1 MIPCRLAS
9 RQVFACA
16 SLLLSAVL
24 VTGCGSS
31 APGDAPLSPI
41 AGLGPS
47 RCGDISERPWCD
59 PALTPGA
66 RADLLLGEMTLM
78 QKLGLLAG
86 DSIIAP
92 ATGDPF
98 VGISEGIPELGL
110 PDLRMSDGPVGVRG
124 SAATAFP
131 TPLSLASTFDPALAY
146 RTGKAVAN
154 EVRLK
159 GNDLLH
165 APVLDIARNP
175 LAGRTFETYG
185 EDPYLAERLGVDWI
199 RGAQT
204 EGVMANVK
212 HYAMNTQEGQIGLPP
227 ITSLVGGRQLINHLI
242 DERTLR
248 EMHLYPF
255 EAAVREA
262 DVASFMCAYG
272 FVNGPAA
279 CGSHFLLQQVLRD
292 EWGFDGFVVSDY
304 VLAVK
309 DTVMSLNNGTEIEMP
324 LGMFYT
330 PVLLQVAVLSGLVSQ
345 ETIDL
350 RVGNI
355 LRTLFRF
362 GFFDRANFVR
372 NDDAVD
378 LLAHQAVA
386 RETVEQGTVLLRN
399 NGLLPLSSAALSRV
413 AVFGASAVERPS
425 GGGSSAVIPRRFV
438 SPLDGI
444 TTRLPHAQVIHDAG
458 TDAAAAATLAADA
471 DVAIVFVADQAS
483 EGVDK
488 TCLSLDCPALPLSVL
503 VPVVPEFGAKPQD
516 ALITAVAGANPNTIV
531 VLQTA
536 GPVLTPWRDQVAALL
551 EAWYPGQEAGDAI
564 ARVLFG
570 DTDPGGR
577 LPLSFPDAEADTPT
591 AGNPLQYPG
600 VANQVLYTEGVFT
613 GYRWYD
619 RNQIEPAFP
628 FGYGLSYT
636 QFAFSDLQLS
646 VQGAD
651 VIASLTVRNAGARAG
666 WTTPQLYLGLPAPSI
681 DVPQPP
687 RVLKGFAKR
696 WLNAGAATRVSFTLP
711 PRAFS
716 YWDVNRNGWQIAD
729 GCYTVEAGAHSRDLP
744 LKTTVSRVAD
754 AVTIGGSC

>member
-1 MIPCRLAS
+1 MFVPDRHS
-9 RQVFACA
+9 GGMRMVACA
-16 SLLLSAVL
+16 LVAALLG
-24 VTGCGSS
+24 GCHSS
-31 APGDAPLSPI
+31 QDMSSSSPLE
-41 AGLGPS
+41 GLGPS
-47 RCGDISERPWCD
+47 RCGDPASRPWCD
-59 PALTPGA
+59 TSLTPAA
-66 RADLLLGEMTLM
+66 RADLLLGEMTLV
-78 QKLGLLAG
+78 QKLSLLAG
-86 DSIIAP
+86 DNIIAA
-92 ATGDPF
+92 ATGDPYA
-98 VGISEGIPELGL
+98 GISEGLPELGL

-124 SAATAFP
+124 SEATAFP
-131 TPLSLASTFDPALAY
+131 TPLSLASSFDPRLAY

-154 EVRLK
+154 EVRHK

-165 APVLDIARNP
+165 APVLDIVRNP

-185 EDPYLAERLGVDWI
+185 EDPYLAERLGVEWI
-199 RGAQT
+199 RGVQT
-204 EGVMANVK
+204 EGIMANVK

-227 ITSLVGGRQLINHLI
+227 ITSLVGGRQLINHLV

-248 EMHLYPF
+248 EMHLQPF

-279 CGSHFLLQQVLRD
+279 CGSHYLLQQVLRD

-309 DTVMSLNNGTEIEMP
+309 DTVLSLNNGTEIEMP

-330 PVLLQVAVLSGLVSQ
+330 PVLLQVAVLTGLVSQ
-345 ETIDL
+345 ETVDL

-362 GFFDRANFVR
+362 GFFDRADFVR

-378 LLAHQAVA
+378 HRAHQAVA
-386 RETVEQGTVLLRN
+386 RDSIEQGTVLLRN
-399 NGLLPLSSAALSRV
+399 NGILPLSASALRRI
-413 AVFGASAVERPS
+413 AVFGASATVRPS
-425 GGGSSAVIPRRFV
+425 GGGSSAVIPRRFI

-444 TTRLPHAQVIHDAG
+444 IARAPGAEVIHDAG
-458 TDAAAAATLAADA
+458 SDPAAAAELAAGA
-471 DVAIVFVADQAS
+471 DLAIVFAADQAS

-503 VPVVPEFGAKPQD
+503 VPGLPELGAKPQD
-516 ALITAVAGANPNTIV
+516 QLIAAVAAANPDTVV

-536 GPVLTPWRDQVAALL
+536 GPVLTPWRDSVAALL
-551 EAWYPGQEAGDAI
+551 EAWYPGQEAGAGI

-577 LPLSFPDAEADTPT
+577 LPVSFPREEGDTPT

-600 VANQVLYTEGVFT
+600 VANQVLYTEGIFT

-619 RNQIEPAFP
+619 TESVEPAFP

-636 QFAFSDLQLS
+636 QFSYSDLGLEIQGDQLVVS
-646 VQGAD
+646 A
-651 VIASLTVRNAGARAG
+651 TVRNTGNRAG
-666 WTTPQLYLGLPAPSI
+666 WATPQLYLGLPAPSEA
-681 DVPQPP
+681 VPQPP
-687 RVLKGFAKR
+687 RALKGFSKL
-696 WLNAGAATRVSFTLP
+696 WLGRGASARAVFRLG

-716 YWDVNRNGWQIAD
+716 YWDVETDGWKIAD
-729 GCYTVEAGAHSRDLP
+729 GCYVVEVGAHSRELP
-744 LKTTVSRVAD
+744 LKSTVLRSASALTQD
-754 AVTIGGSC
+754 SCG

>member
-1 MIPCRLAS
+1 MRVLRLCGLS
-9 RQVFACA
+9 V
-16 SLLLSAVL
+16 LLVGLLSA
-24 VTGCGSS
+24 CEGSS
-31 APGDAPLSPI
+31 DAPRAI

-47 RCGDISERPWCD
+47 RCGEVSQRPWCD
-59 PALTPGA
+59 TALSPAA
-66 RADLLLGEMTLM
+66 RAALLLAEMSLM
-78 QKLGLLAG
+78 QKLSLLAG
-86 DSIIAP
+86 DSITAP
-92 ATGDPF
+92 LTGDPF
-98 VGISEGIPELGL
+98 VGISEGLPELGL

-131 TPLSLASTFDPALAY
+131 TPLSLASTFDPTLAR

-154 EVRLK
+154 EVRHK

-165 APVLDIARNP
+165 APVLDIVRNP

-185 EDPYLAERLGVDWI
+185 EDPYLAERLGVEWI
-199 RGAQT
+199 VGAQT

-212 HYAMNTQEGQIGLPP
+212 HYAMNTQEGQVGLPP
-227 ITSLVGGRQLINHLI
+227 ITSLIGGRQLINHLI

-248 EMHLYPF
+248 EMHLSPF

-272 FVNGPAA
+272 FVNVAAA
-279 CGSHFLLQQVLRD
+279 CGSRFLLQDVLRD

-304 VLAVK
+304 VIAVK
-309 DTVMSLNNGTEIEMP
+309 DTVLSINNGTEIEMP

-362 GFFDRANFVR
+362 GFFDRADFVR

-378 LLAHQAVA
+378 QTAHQAIA

-399 NGLLPLSSAALSRV
+399 NGLLPLASASLNRI

-425 GGGSSAVIPRRFV
+425 GGGSSVVIPRRFV

-444 TTRLPHAQVIHDAG
+444 TARAPNAEVIHDAG
-458 TDAAAAATLAADA
+458 ADVAAAATVAATA
-471 DVAIVFVADQAS
+471 DVSIVFVADQAS

-503 VPVVPEFGAKPQD
+503 VPALPELGAKPQD

-564 ARVLFG
+564 ARLLFG

-577 LPLSFPDAEADTPT
+577 LPLSFPDAEDDTPT

-600 VANQVLYTEGVFT
+600 IANQVLYTEGVFT

-619 RNQIEPAFP
+619 ENGVEPAFP

-651 VIASLTVRNAGARAG
+651 VIASFTVRNTGARAG
-666 WTTPQLYLGLPAPSI
+666 WTTPQLYLGLPAPSD

-687 RVLKGFAKR
+687 RVLKGFSKQ
-696 WLNAGAATRVSFTLP
+696 WLNAGASARVEFTLT

-716 YWDVNRNGWQIAD
+716 YWDVGSDGWQIAD
-729 GCYTVEAGAHSRDLP
+729 GCYTVEAGAHSRELP
-744 LKTTVSRVAD
+744 LRVTVSRVAD
-754 AVTIGGSC
+754 AVTVNGC